1 MMMIIDLHLHDR
13 AFPGPLGFAA
23 FAAVKF
29 GGYVVAA
36 LALKKL
42 YPSIMAGAARIAA
55 VRTGL
60 GILLGPTFVIGIAAL
75 AAQFH
80 WNADSE
86 LVPYLALL
94 GLRLWIWALVI
105 WIFLRKTEESR
116 NYLWVNAGAGALWSS
131 LLDVPAVV
139 LLAIAPGRIPIC

>member
-1 MMMIIDLHLHDR
+1 MNLIDLHLHDR

-29 GGYVVAA
+29 GGYVVAG

-42 YPSIMAGAARIAA
+42 YPSIVAGAAKIAA

-60 GILLGPTFVIGIAAL
+60 GILLGPTFIIGMAAL
-75 AAQFH
+75 AAYFR
-80 WNADSE
+80 WNSDSD
-86 LVPYLALL
+86 LPPYIALL
-94 GLRLWIWALVI
+94 CLRTLIWALVI

-131 LLDVPAVV
+131 LLDVPAIV

>member
-1 MMMIIDLHLHDR
+1 MTIIDLHLHDR

-29 GGYVVAA
+29 GGYVIAGI
-36 LALKKL
+36 ALKKL
-42 YPSIMAGAARIAA
+42 YPSVVAGAAKIAA

-60 GILLGPTFVIGIAAL
+60 GILLGPAFLIGIAAL
-75 AAQFH
+75 AAQFQ
-80 WNADSE
+80 WNPDSE
-86 LVPYLALL
+86 LVPYLVLL
-94 GLRLWIWALVI
+94 SLRILIWALVI
-105 WIFLRKTEESR
+105 WIFLRRTQESR
-116 NYLWVNAGAGALWSS
+116 AYFWVNAGAGALWSS

>member
-1 MMMIIDLHLHDR
+1 MTFVDLHLNDR

-23 FAAVKF
+23 FAGVKF
-29 GGYVVAA
+29 AGYVAA
-36 LALKKL
+36 GFALKKL
-42 YPSIMAGAARIAA
+42 YPSIVAGAAKIAA
-55 VRTGL
+55 VRTAL
-60 GILLGPTFVIGIAAL
+60 GIVLGPASFVGLAAL

-80 WNADSE
+80 WNSDSS
-86 LVPYLALL
+86 LTGYIALFC
-94 GLRLWIWALVI
+94 LRVLIWALVI

-131 LLDVPAVV
+131 LLDVPAIV

>member
-1 MMMIIDLHLHDR
+1 MSIIDLHLHDR
-13 AFPGPLGFAA
+13 AFPGPLGFVA

-29 GGYVVAA
+29 GGYVAA
-36 LALKKL
+36 GIALKKL
-42 YPSIMAGAARIAA
+42 YPSIAAGAAKIAA

-60 GILLGPTFVIGIAAL
+60 GILLGPAFIIGIAAL
-75 AAQFH
+75 GAQFH
-80 WNADSE
+80 WNPDSS
-86 LVPYLALL
+86 LPPYLALL
-94 GLRLWIWALVI
+94 CLRILIWALVI

-131 LLDVPAVV
+131 LLDVPAIV